1 MHLSSFKE
9 ESSLSLSSISLLHDW
24 KFPKCCWYDAADSLR
39 VAPFHQ
45 NMRAR
50 LQEVGI
56 NSYVKQLTTYNYKEK
71 KAASPEHLQ
80 YSFVLL
86 LSLRNTFL

>member
-1 MHLSSFKE
+1 MM
-9 ESSLSLSSISLLHDW
+9 LLIDG
-24 KFPKCCWYDAADSLR
+24 LR

-71 KAASPEHLQ
+71 KTASPEHLQ
-80 YSFVLL
+80 YSFV
-86 LSLRNTFL
+86 FY